1 MSKKQQG
8 RGSQRPVESEL
19 TPAQIP
25 RASLSPHREVSPI
38 LFSQP
43 DQHLSASARNLVSFG
58 GSDKE
63 LADNSMSLAASDAE
77 ELSSL
82 VTDHALLPSS
92 APSAAK
98 AGTVAELLR
107 DLSKA
112 FEELGFEWSPP
123 EEPSR
128 SRLDEWFLSGCRQA
142 PGQRSSPFF
151 PKVHDELTISWLH
164 RWPPYF
170 RFIRPHYG

>member
-43 DQHLSASARNLVSFG
+43 DQHPSASARNLVSFG
-58 GSDKE
+58 GSDEE

-98 AGTVAELLR
+98 AGTVAELLCV
-107 DLSKA
+107 LSKA

-123 EEPSR
+123 EEPSH
-128 SRLDEWFLSGCRQA
+128 SRQA
-142 PGQRSSPFF
+142 PRQRSSPFF